1 MPYTY
6 IFTCSYSYDH
16 PPYESVNW
24 GMPISHSYLGAFHGA
39 EVPFVFYDDFELA
52 GSELKLSAAMAQY
65 WTTFAATGN
74 PNPGLTQQ
82 QEQQQQ
88 QQRDGDGDGDG
99 DGEGDGNAQ
108 TSAANADDS
117 GARHH
122 HRQLQGLTCDQLHD
136 CGLCAEYGEKAGG
149 CVWCPAIQRCEAYA
163 TRSPVRDL
171 VLTY

>member
-74 PNPGLTQQ
+74 PNPGGLTQQ
-82 QEQQQQ
+82 QEEQQQQ
-88 QQRDGDGDGDG
+88 QQRD
-99 DGEGDGNAQ
+99 GDGNAQ
-108 TSAANADDS
+108 TSAANADDA

-122 HRQLQGLTCDQLHD
+122 HRQLQGLTCDRLHD

-163 TRSPVRDL
+163 TRSPVRAP